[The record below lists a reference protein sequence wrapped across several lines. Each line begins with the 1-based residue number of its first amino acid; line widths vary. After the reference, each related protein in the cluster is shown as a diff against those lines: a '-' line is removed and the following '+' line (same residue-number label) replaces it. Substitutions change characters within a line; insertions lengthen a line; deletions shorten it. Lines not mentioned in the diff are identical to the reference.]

1 MTPYC
6 HIHKKAIGPNRNYY
20 RIYFDFIPRLI
31 QITRKG
37 NLFKQT
43 TNVIYYRK

>member
-6 HIHKKAIGPNRNYY
+6 HIHKKAIGPNRHYS

-37 NLFKQT
+37 NIFLK
-43 TNVIYYRK
+43 NY